1 MDKKELRKEIR
12 VRKKSCTSQ
21 VLLDLSLQITAK
33 IESHPKFNEA
43 KNIML
48 YHSLDDEVNTHLLV
62 EKYKDVKNIIL
73 PVVVGDE
80 LELRLYN
87 GNLKQGAFNILEPD
101 GELWTDNE
109 AIELAIIPGMA
120 FDSECNRLGRGKG
133 YYDKTLCHLKCYKIG
148 VCFPFQY
155 LEHIPH
161 EEHDI
166 KMNEIITLEHT

>member
-21 VLLDLSLQITAK
+21 VLLDLSLQITDK
-33 IESHPKFNEA
+33 IEKHPRFIEA
-43 KNIML
+43 DTVLL
-48 YHSLDDEVNTHLLV
+48 YHSLDDEVNTHSLV
-62 EKYKDVKNIIL
+62 EKYKDTKNIIL

-80 LELRLYN
+80 LELRLYK
-87 GNLKQGAFNILEPD
+87 GKLKQGAFNILEPE
-101 GELWTDNE
+101 GELWTDTDS
-109 AIELAIIPGMA
+109 IKLAIVPGMA

-133 YYDKTLCHLKCYKIG
+133 YYDKTLCRLKCYRIG

-155 LEHIPH
+155 LDHIPH

-166 KMNEIITLEHT
+166 RMDEIITL